1 MAKVTDFKT
10 LKKRQARR
18 RSVKLLVLVALILLA
33 AYLFSSIVNTPS
45 FAGLSS
51 VLDMIKGGPGYPID
65 APGGKVKGMYQN
77 GSSVVLLN
85 ETTIY
90 FYNTSGSEVYSE
102 LHRMSNPQVETSG
115 NMLLNYDRGSKS
127 YAAYSR
133 NNLFYSATTDDA
145 IRCGDISS
153 NGCIAI
159 ATQTDNAQ
167 SRVTV
172 LDSHQREQYTWK
184 SDNVVTA
191 MTISD
196 NGSSIAIGSSYVEE
210 GELKNVVTVLRN
222 GEEQGRYELANQLVL
237 DIEFDSSNV
246 RCVTDK
252 SAILLASDGSVL
264 GQFDYNGR
272 SLAGYALHDDGIAL
286 VFGDYEQDR
295 KYTLAS
301 VADDFVTLN
310 GTATLED
317 TLQKI
322 KCYEGTILI
331 LGGSTFQE
339 YSVYDCSLLQEVD
352 GESYYDIQPLG
363 NSVYAMTTTE
373 IVRLTLETPNRLSF
387 FSNKEQVQ
395 LPEDAQQEQQTQEEL
410 DLLQSILDGME
421 QQSDELTVG
430 ESGEQQPER
439 TEEQQTQEEQTQSEP
454 PAEEEQQEQ
463 SEPSTDSEQQA
474 QEESPAEETE
484 QSNQEPSHVT
494 VQNEDSQPE
503 YSSEDQTQS
512 PQEEQDDSQQD
523 QGGFFSSRPAQ

>member
-1 MAKVTDFKT
+1 M
-10 LKKRQARR
+10 
-18 RSVKLLVLVALILLA
+18 
-33 AYLFSSIVNTPS
+33 
-45 FAGLSS
+45 
-51 VLDMIKGGPGYPID
+51 
-65 APGGKVKGMYQN
+65 
-77 GSSVVLLN
+77 
-85 ETTIY
+85 
-90 FYNTSGSEVYSE
+90 
-102 LHRMSNPQVETSG
+102 
-115 NMLLNYDRGSKS
+115 
-127 YAAYSR
+127 
-133 NNLFYSATTDDA
+133 
-145 IRCGDISS
+145 
-153 NGCIAI
+153 
-159 ATQTDNAQ
+159 
-167 SRVTV
+167 
-172 LDSHQREQYTWK
+172 
-184 SDNVVTA
+184 
-191 MTISD
+191 
-196 NGSSIAIGSSYVEE
+196 
-210 GELKNVVTVLRN
+210 
-222 GEEQGRYELANQLVL
+222 
-237 DIEFDSSNV
+237 
-246 RCVTDK
+246 
-252 SAILLASDGSVL
+252 
-264 GQFDYNGR
+264 
-272 SLAGYALHDDGIAL
+272 
-286 VFGDYEQDR
+286 FGDYEQDR

-430 ESGEQQPER
+430 ESGEQQPEQ
-439 TEEQQTQEEQTQSEP
+439 TEEQQTQKEQTQSEL
-454 PAEEEQQEQ
+454 PAEDEQQGQ
-463 SEPSTDSEQQA
+463 SEPSTDSEQQT
-474 QEESPAEETE
+474 QEQSPEEE
-484 QSNQEPSHVT
+484 ADSSNQEPSHVT

-503 YSSEDQTQS
+503 YSSKDQTQS